1 MYNLEIIKCIFLR
14 ICMDALKYKSSDD
27 SQFLTRINGFMN
39 IVSRIQSRNSSI
51 DDYYLKKLINRACTI
66 KIYVEDSDN
75 NQYDWLVIKNKVNIN
90 ISKIYGKDYSQ
101 KLKKIKQK
109 LQDPLDYADGHL
121 SLLTIKNYIEL
132 LPGITFDKLYNSMF
146 NFQWDEIQKSMYFIT
161 KLPILAKEDNHE

>member
-1 MYNLEIIKCIFLR
+1 
-14 ICMDALKYKSSDD
+14 
-27 SQFLTRINGFMN
+27 
-39 IVSRIQSRNSSI
+39 VSRIQSRNSSI
-51 DDYYLKKLINRACTI
+51 DDYYLKNLINRACTI

-90 ISKIYGKDYSQ
+90 ISKIYGKDYSK

-146 NFQWDEIQKSMYFIT
+146 NFQWDEIQESMYFIT